1 MLQTLLELWQNYK
14 NLQKGKCFIQKKDV
28 FWSGLDIQFNIFNLW
43 FVNGFIW
50 FDVILSKEIVFIV
63 GFLSFKEFIICIIS
77 ILFDFFFLFMYFR
90 NTESV
95 NSSHTSLTNSD
106 SNLPNEKGSSPSS
119 SDMKSESAWQKF
131 RKSVSI
137 DFLKKQSEKKE
148 LRETQRKFYETV

>member
-1 MLQTLLELWQNYK
+1 
-14 NLQKGKCFIQKKDV
+14 
-28 FWSGLDIQFNIFNLW
+28 
-43 FVNGFIW
+43 
-50 FDVILSKEIVFIV
+50 
-63 GFLSFKEFIICIIS
+63 
-77 ILFDFFFLFMYFR
+77 MYFR